1 MQNWWSVRSLYSPE
15 ISGIV
20 INREAESLSCNLS
33 ESNCFVFIKT
43 ENIMVDILKRKVL
56 SGQTQSFH
64 ALQLMCG
71 EQKTKRKTD
80 KWEENLWDHS
90 KRKQIKMK

>member
-1 MQNWWSVRSLYSPE
+1 MRSLYSPE

-33 ESNCFVFIKT
+33 ESNCSVFIKT

-56 SGQTQSFH
+56 SDQTLRFH

-71 EQKTKRKTD
+71 EQKTKRKSD
-80 KWEENLWDHS
+80 K
-90 KRKQIKMK
+90 